1 MSSIPYYKKKIGHS
15 YLVWFQN
22 SNLYL
27 QLEEPAWYVFTKTR
41 QRHKAETIANGFAL
55 RYNTSPEESLSFV
68 QNIRQNIKKMN
79 QPTSLV
85 GQTVQEMADLNHH
98 TFSPFAIHRY
108 KIGNQ
113 LISFS
118 YETLA
123 FEYYIHPL
131 ISHLE
136 TTEENSEI
144 PLFEL
149 FAHGESIIFR
159 FNGEV
164 KGIWTPDETHLVK
177 GLIFMFL
184 INVMYQ
190 KTDDDWLM
198 TVHASAIT
206 NGKKTILFSAAPGNG
221 KTTMAAL
228 LQSKGYQLISDD
240 FVPIDRN
247 SLHAYPFPIAM
258 SVKEGSMD
266 LLASHYPSLN
276 QKPLNYIS
284 SEKSVRY
291 LASNQNKD
299 FTKNI
304 FPVHEF
310 IFIKYD
316 NSVDFIL
323 EKLEPLKGIRQ
334 LLDQTWVTPA
344 KGNAEILFDQI
355 LQKSFFQL
363 TYSNNTKALEAITN
377 LFEND

>member
-1 MSSIPYYKKKIGHS
+1 MSSIPYIKKKIGHS

-27 QLEEPAWYVFTKTR
+27 QLEEPAWYVFRKTT
-41 QRHKAETIANGFAL
+41 QRSKAETIANGFAL

-68 QNIRQNIKKMN
+68 QDIRQNIKKMN
-79 QPTSLV
+79 QPASLSV
-85 GQTVQEMADLNHH
+85 QTFQEMADLNHH
-98 TFSPFAIHRY
+98 TFSPFSIHRY
-108 KIGNQ
+108 KLGNQ
-113 LISFS
+113 IISFS
-118 YETLA
+118 YETLT

-131 ISHLE
+131 IGHLE
-136 TTEENSEI
+136 TTEENDEI

-164 KGIWTPDETHLVK
+164 KGIWNPDETHLVK

-184 INVMYQ
+184 INVIYQ

-228 LQSKGYQLISDD
+228 LQSKGYQIISDD

-247 SLHAYPFPIAM
+247 SLQAYPFPIAM

-266 LLASHYPSLN
+266 LLASHYPSLE
-276 QKPLNYIS
+276 QEPLNYIS
-284 SEKSVRY
+284 HEKSVRY
-291 LASNQNKD
+291 LASNQNTD
-299 FTKNI
+299 LMKNI
-304 FPVHEF
+304 FPVQEF

-316 NSVDFIL
+316 SSVDFIL

-334 LLDQTWVTPA
+334 LLDQTWVTPVM
-344 KGNAEILFDQI
+344 GNAEILFEQI
-355 LQKSFFQL
+355 LRKSFYQL
-363 TYSNNTKALEAITN
+363 TYSDNEKALGAITK

>member
-1 MSSIPYYKKKIGHS
+1 MSSIPFLKKKIGHS

-27 QLEEPAWYVFTKTR
+27 QFEEPAWFVFRRTR
-41 QRHKAETIANGFAL
+41 QRYKTETIARAFAA
-55 RYNTSPEESLSFV
+55 RYGASFNESLAFV
-68 QNIRQNIKKMN
+68 EEIRMNIQKMN
-79 QPTSLV
+79 QMEMVPTQNKSA
-85 GQTVQEMADLNHH
+85 TDLNNF
-98 TFSPFAIHRY
+98 TFNPYSTHRY
-108 KIGNQ
+108 KLGDQI
-113 LISFS
+113 ITFS
-118 YETLA
+118 YESLA

-131 ISHLE
+131 IVHLE
-136 TTEENSEI
+136 TAEAAAEC
-144 PLFEL
+144 PVFEL
-149 FAHGESIIFR
+149 FAYQGSIVFR

-164 KGIWTPDETHLVK
+164 QGNWGPDETHLVK
-177 GLIFMFL
+177 GLIFMIL

-190 KTDDDWLM
+190 KTTDDWLM

-247 SLHAYPFPIAM
+247 MLHAYPFPIAM

-266 LLASHYPSLN
+266 LLASHFPTLA
-276 QKPLNYIS
+276 QKPLNVIS

-291 LASNQNKD
+291 LASGYHPD

-304 FPVHEF
+304 FPVHDF

-316 NSVDFIL
+316 KSVDFTL
-323 EKLEPLKGIRQ
+323 EKLDPFKGIRL
-334 LLDQTWVTPA
+334 LLDQSWVAPFR
-344 KGNAEILFDQI
+344 GNAEIFFDRI
-355 LQKSFFQL
+355 IHKSFYQL
-363 TYSNNTKALEAITN
+363 SYSNNEKALEAITN
-377 LFEND
+377 LFDHDE